1 MFRQALGDTSVLDP
15 NGAAPQLFAAR
26 PHVIVSHRQNLSM
39 LGFSR
44 DKNDFHRP
52 CWIYV
57 GIGGIFLF
65 RVSLVIS
72 PDGAY
77 GLCKKKHRFTLQ
89 TNTAQISDGMNSKG
103 SINKGRKRRTVF
115 RSCELV
121 TLCIKEVKKT

>member
-1 MFRQALGDTSVLDP
+1 LFRQALGDTSVLDP

-65 RVSLVIS
+65 RVRACSVNPVIHGL
-72 PDGAY
+72 DGI
-77 GLCKKKHRFTLQ
+77 GKF
-89 TNTAQISDGMNSKG
+89 
-103 SINKGRKRRTVF
+103 
-115 RSCELV
+115 
-121 TLCIKEVKKT
+121 